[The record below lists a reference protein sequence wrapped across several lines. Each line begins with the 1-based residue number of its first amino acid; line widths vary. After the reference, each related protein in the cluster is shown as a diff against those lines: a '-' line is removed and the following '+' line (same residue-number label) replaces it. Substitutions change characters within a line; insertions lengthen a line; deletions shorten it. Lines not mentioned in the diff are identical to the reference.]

1 VAEPV
6 VHLRDFFERA
16 RAGRLTAIRCG
27 RCAELAM
34 PPREFCASCHERAW
48 QPVDLSGDGTIASYT
63 VIRVAPARHAADA
76 PYAVAVVALKEG
88 VSVMGRMLDVP
99 LDRLSIGLP
108 VRFRPIVRNGETSI
122 GFVAV

>member
-6 VHLRDFFERA
+6 IHLRDFFQQA
-16 RAGRLTAIRCG
+16 RDGRLTAIRCG
-27 RCAELAM
+27 RCGEMAM
-34 PPREFCASCHERAW
+34 PPREFCAACHERAW
-48 QPVDLSGDGTIASYT
+48 QPVALSGDGTIASFT

-99 LDRLSIGLP
+99 LERLSIGLP
-108 VRFRPIVRNGETSI
+108 VRFRPIVRDGETAI